1 MRRVVNRVNE
11 EVSADGAREAERAPR
26 VRQRAQSVRGRADG
40 DDPCARADFRLEV
53 VPVERARL
61 CVHTHDAQDYLA
73 LALKRLPRRDVG
85 VMIQLRDDDLVARRE
100 RSTKRARDVVGE
112 RRRVRAEDDLRR
124 RCAEEVGYAA
134 ARALDQ
140 LVRLGARRVG
150 PVRVGV
156 VMIKV
161 VAYGL
166 DDCARNLRAA
176 GAVEVCDGASFVLA
190 SERGEV
196 RPDLF
201 GREHVGVV
209 IQGRVGGIG
218 RRRVGGGL

>member
-1 MRRVVNRVNE
+1 
-11 EVSADGAREAERAPR
+11 
-26 VRQRAQSVRGRADG
+26 
-40 DDPCARADFRLEV
+40 
-53 VPVERARL
+53 
-61 CVHTHDAQDYLA
+61 
-73 LALKRLPRRDVG
+73 
-85 VMIQLRDDDLVARRE
+85 MIQLRDDDLVARRKRATE
-100 RSTKRARDVVGE
+100 RARDVVGE
-112 RRRVRAEDDLRR
+112 RRRVRAENDLGGRR
-124 RCAEEVGYAA
+124 AEEVCYAA

-176 GAVEVCDGASFVLA
+176 GAVEVCDGVSFVLA

-201 GREHVGVV
+201 
-209 IQGRVGGIG
+209 
-218 RRRVGGGL
+218 